1 MDSTIHTANYHMQ
14 HSIYDD
20 IRPPSYREYH
30 HLNEFRLT
38 RARERVHSSRASKGT
53 SGKMS
58 SERAAK
64 KSIESVGTGHG
75 DIAKVVGMV
84 PSEEDSVQTKD
95 ASVKA
100 SVEFGVIPVI
110 DTMLEKAVP
119 RRRLVSRQSSRRFES
134 AFSSEE
140 MRELDYDEDEDPIN
154 SDEDE
159 EEIIFGL
166 RRPEGEERPPKF
178 LTGQPKVDGG
188 WGVLFDDGKSTY
200 MKPHDP
206 KEIDHTGFASIQ
218 GGRTPVL
225 FLQELAHLSSLLN
238 AVALSTLRN
247 DTEGVA
253 SPLSLYIPGS
263 AWPAVDP
270 KWDEN
275 VYDSRLEGWFYAI
288 LFFLGAT
295 RSPSER
301 AKYNIARPLPVL
313 GGVSDAEIQML
324 KMARGPLAKT
334 QLCWQWLSELAIRE
348 HSDLHGALLSRAM
361 QFMSDGMVAY
371 NDCRKIMFN
380 PFPL

>member
-1 MDSTIHTANYHMQ
+1 MDSTVHTANYHMQ

-30 HLNEFRLT
+30 HLNEHRLT
-38 RARERVHSSRASKGT
+38 RDRERVHRSHMAKGT

-58 SERAAK
+58 SERAARR
-64 KSIESVGTGHG
+64 SIESIGVMKG
-75 DIAKVVGMV
+75 DIAKVVGTV
-84 PSEEDSVQTKD
+84 PSEDESKE
-95 ASVKA
+95 ASVTPSA
-100 SVEFGVIPVI
+100 DFGVIPVI
-110 DTMLEKAVP
+110 DNILATPK
-119 RRRLVSRQSSRRFES
+119 RRLMHRQSTRRFES
-134 AFSSEE
+134 AFSSDL
-140 MRELDYDEDEDPIN
+140 MADLDYEADMDPLN

-159 EEIIFGL
+159 EEILFGM
-166 RRPEGEERPPKF
+166 RRPEGDERPPKF
-178 LTGQPKVDGG
+178 LTGKPKTDGG
-188 WGVLFDDGKSTY
+188 WGKLFEDGKSTY
-200 MKPHDP
+200 MKPDDP
-206 KEIDHTGFASIQ
+206 KDMDHTGFASIQ
-218 GGRTPVL
+218 GGRTPAL

-247 DTEGVA
+247 DMEGIA

-270 KWDEN
+270 KWDQN
-275 VYDSRLEGWFYAI
+275 VYDTWLEGYFYKV
-288 LFFLGAT
+288 LYFLGAT

-348 HSDLHGALLSRAM
+348 HADLHGALLSRAM